1 MTKQIVVPAFS
12 KPKGRDLTFE
22 DVIEH
27 DLESRI
33 MRDPKS
39 PTFYLYYGTVHS
51 DILGKVLLTDME
63 IIFDP
68 LNERFKGI
76 FGYEYGDILQNHKMG
91 FIVSY
96 KDIVGIP
103 VRLMLES
110 PDDDAMPE
118 IVAQIGLRHTG
129 N

>member
-1 MTKQIVVPAFS
+1 VVPAFT
-12 KPKGRDLTFE
+12 KAKGRDLSIE
-22 DVIEH
+22 EVIQH
-27 DLESRI
+27 NLETRI

-39 PTFYLYYGTVHS
+39 PTFYLYYGTVQR
-51 DILGKVLLTDME
+51 DILGKVFLTDLE

-96 KDIVGIP
+96 KDIVGPP
-103 VRLMLES
+103 VRLMVQNPE
-110 PDDDAMPE
+110 DDSTPE
-118 IVAQIGLRHTG
+118 IVAQIGIKHTG